1 MRSAPIKLLTHP
13 VDRNLTW
20 YFVASIAFVSVC
32 AIIESAAC
40 ASFGRNANGAQ
51 QPTSVLRAGRL
62 PAERGESREGVLC
75 EDDKRFVSPMDTYWL
90 HDTEFNFHV
99 AHCVLYLEPG
109 LTASLLSQLIVE
121 RILDKT
127 NDEGKRIFRRS
138 VPLKC

>member
-1 MRSAPIKLLTHP
+1 MFLSSRLLLRRADKTSGRDDGLPLVLLLLSLLP
-13 VDRNLTW
+13 VAVVLRHAGT
-20 YFVASIAFVSVC
+20 S
-32 AIIESAAC
+32 C
-40 ASFGRNANGAQ
+40 ASA
-51 QPTSVLRAGRL
+51 
-62 PAERGESREGVLC
+62 REGVLC